1 MSSGACIITEHAMV
15 VGALQTGTYLCS
27 VFPSSPR
34 LWGDAVWFL
43 LAMGLFS
50 DCC

>member
-1 MSSGACIITEHAMV
+1 MSSGARISVQWWWEPSKLERSF
-15 VGALQTGTYLCS
+15 ALRS
-27 VFPSSPR
+27 VPPLGS
-34 LWGDAVWFL
+34 GDAVWFL